1 MTEQMETQAD
11 KIAQLESLLG
21 NTKSQLVATEDL
33 FQQSLLAKTTLENTK
48 FDLLSEVSKLRLE
61 LTSCE
66 QMRIMTEDKCRKLEN
81 ELSVIRS
88 TLLEKETEISALRLT
103 LAKMARTTGYLLTD
117 NELSLLRGKTFSS
130 DYAKIVS
137 LNTYSVLIDNY
148 FSIKYF
154 PIEENFID

>member
-1 MTEQMETQAD
+1 MGLMTEQMETQAD

-66 QMRIMTEDKCRKLEN
+66 QSRIMTEDKCRRLEN

-130 DYAKIVS
+130 DYAKNVS
-137 LNTYSVLIDNY
+137 FKTYSVFIDNY
-148 FSIKYF
+148 F
-154 PIEENFID
+154 

>member
-1 MTEQMETQAD
+1 MGLMTEQMETQAD

-66 QMRIMTEDKCRKLEN
+66 QSRIMTEDKCRKLEN

-130 DYAKIVS
+130 DYAKTVS
-137 LNTYSVLIDNY
+137 LKTLFLLTII
-148 FSIKYF
+148 F
-154 PIEENFID
+154 E